1 MPLTDSR
8 QLRNVRFQL
17 PEPLKVKNVTVMIDT
32 ICQFLTICNASAQQS
47 KSENFICLRLTLKK
61 IFPIT
66 RVSRVITAFGKPKIY
81 SCKRNIKLL
90 YTLADI
96 EA

>member
-32 ICQFLTICNASAQQS
+32 ICQLLMICNASAQQA
-47 KSENFICLRLTLKK
+47 KPVNYIRLR
-61 IFPIT
+61 P
-66 RVSRVITAFGKPKIY
+66 
-81 SCKRNIKLL
+81 
-90 YTLADI
+90 
-96 EA
+96 